1 VTESFRALTRADI
14 PAFLDL
20 CQELRSQQA
29 GVSFVRIEGE
39 EKIREWL
46 DNPRIYLYGI
56 YDEQTLLGAFKAEQG
71 EQGKEHSCYIA
82 GALTASKRGQ
92 GLGKRMLEL
101 SLKELESQGI
111 WMVRA
116 WVYSNNHP
124 SLCTL
129 LSAGFTWAGSVVK
142 HQWSPEEHK
151 YIDDL
156 LFHKELPH

>member
-1 VTESFRALTRADI
+1 MTETFRALTQADI

-20 CQELRSQQA
+20 CQELKDQQA
-29 GVSFVRIEGE
+29 GVSFVRVGGE

-46 DNPRIYLYGI
+46 TNPRIYLYGI
-56 YDEQTLLGAFKAEQG
+56 FEEQSLLGVFKAEQG

-82 GALTASKRGQ
+82 GALTANKRGQ
-92 GLGKRMLEL
+92 GLGKRMLEK
-101 SLKELESQGI
+101 SLKELQKQGI

-116 WVYSNNHP
+116 WVYSNNHA
-124 SLCTL
+124 SFCTL

-142 HQWSPEEHK
+142 HQWSEKEQD